1 VSYFSDR
8 RNLDVSQIEA
18 PNSITTKR
26 VRGTHTYIATGQLLG
41 GRGAGGA
48 RGGGGGWYIHGRH
61 RFFAGGV
68 KLVDPI
74 FQKKKKIKFFFQKNG
89 MSSIGGL
96 GRIFETAFPDW

>member
-1 VSYFSDR
+1 MKRTNVSYFSDR

-41 GRGAGGA
+41 GRGAGGGP
-48 RGGGGGWYIHGRH
+48 GGGSGTYIGSTDFLQG
-61 RFFAGGV
+61 FF
-68 KLVDPI
+68 